1 MVPVLLKNGTVCDAG
16 IALLRQIVM
25 SRAFPN
31 VNPVQRIGEEYI
43 RKVFDK
49 AETLDRLCQ
58 VSGGHVRNLFR
69 LLYACLQQD
78 DPPITTELLESI
90 IAKERN
96 DVTKT
101 ITDDEWEL
109 INEVQQDKKVSGE
122 SEYQTLIKS
131 RFVFEYEYQNEGWFD
146 INPILIAK

>member
-1 MVPVLLKNGTVCDAG
+1 
-16 IALLRQIVM
+16 
-25 SRAFPN
+25 
-31 VNPVQRIGEEYI
+31 
-43 RKVFDK
+43 
-49 AETLDRLCQ
+49 
-58 VSGGHVRNLFR
+58 
-69 LLYACLQQD
+69 LQQD
-78 DPPITTELLESI
+78 DPPITADLLEGI

-101 ITDDEWEL
+101 ITDDEWKL